1 MQEGDSDDDDNDD
14 DSSYDSDE
22 SEDRDVEN
30 GTFATRYF
38 STPQQKS
45 EYKSRRGEEFDDI
58 PKEETL
64 DSDGYDVDL
73 VDRWNKLMAGSTTGR
88 RIKRV
93 ILKYGS
99 VHTALGFSLICL
111 SSYVVVQF
119 QFISSFN
126 ATTHGASII
135 VS

>member
-1 MQEGDSDDDDNDD
+1 MEEGDSDDDDDDD
-14 DSSYDSDE
+14 DSSYYSDE

-73 VDRWNKLMAGSTTGR
+73 FDRWNKLMAGSTTGR

-119 QFISSFN
+119 QFISCFK